1 MNYVYSLIRFVPD
14 SARGEF
20 INVGAIAGSE
30 ESSDWAVRQIGNP
43 VRARALDDSNSL
55 DAVWA
60 FIDRL
65 GKEIDQYQS
74 SLESLFGPQRSLNEE
89 WIALLH
95 RDHRNIVQ
103 LTYPTPMIAESAE
116 EALDKVFDLMI
127 VDPSQRRYRF
137 RKKNEVIA
145 ALRRAYRAHEIGH
158 DSEMCEGV
166 RLSTQHYQ
174 VRFDFAITNGE
185 AVQLTHAWSFQVP
198 NQDALAEQ
206 VKSWGW
212 TVQDTQSSGGMII
225 TQDGKRFGVSN
236 DVDVEVVYILP
247 ENSQEAPALAEATSV
262 FESLGV
268 NQVPLEK
275 VGQVAERAAALLGR
289 SPSAG
294 FGL

>member
-1 MNYVYSLIRFVPD
+1 MKYVYSLIRFVPD

-30 ESSDWAVRQIGNP
+30 ESSDWAVRQISNH
-43 VRARALDDSNSL
+43 VRARALDDSNAL

-65 GKEIDQYQS
+65 GKEIDQYQA
-74 SLESLFGPQRSLNEE
+74 SLDSLFRPHRSLDEE

-95 RDHRNIVQ
+95 RDHRNVVQ
-103 LTYPTPMIAESAE
+103 LTYPTPMVAESAE
-116 EALDKVFDLMI
+116 GALDKIFDLMI

-137 RKKNEVIA
+137 RKKNEAIA
-145 ALRRAYRAHEIGH
+145 ALRRAYRAHEIGQN
-158 DSEMCEGV
+158 SEMSEGV
-166 RLSTQHYQ
+166 RLSTRHYQ

-185 AVQLTHAWSFQVP
+185 ALQLAHAWSFQVP

-212 TVQDTQSSGGMII
+212 TVQDTQSSGGIVT
-225 TQDGKRFGVSN
+225 TQDGKRFGVSH

-247 ENSQEAPALAEATSV
+247 ENPQEAPALAEATSV

-268 NQVPLEK
+268 KQVPLES
-275 VGQVAERAAALLGR
+275 VRQVAERAATLLGR
-289 SPSAG
+289 SPSTG
-294 FGL
+294 FGF

>member
-1 MNYVYSLIRFVPD
+1 MKYVYSLIRFVPD

-43 VRARALDDSNSL
+43 VRARALDDSNAL

-74 SLESLFGPQRSLNEE
+74 SLDSLFGPHRSLDEE
-89 WIALLH
+89 WVALLH
-95 RDHRNIVQ
+95 RDHRNVVQ
-103 LTYPTPMIAESAE
+103 LTYPTPMVAESAE
-116 EALDKVFDLMI
+116 GALDTIFDLMI

-137 RKKNEVIA
+137 RKKNEAIA
-145 ALRRAYRAHEIGH
+145 ALRRAYRAHEIGQ

-166 RLSTQHYQ
+166 RLSTQRYQ

-185 AVQLTHAWSFQVP
+185 ALQLAHAWSFQVP
-198 NQDALAEQ
+198 NQGTLAEQ

-212 TVQDTQSSGGMII
+212 TVQDAQSSGGMIT
-225 TQDGKRFGVSN
+225 TQDGKCFGVSH

-247 ENSQEAPALAEATSV
+247 EQSQEAPALAEAISV

-268 NQVPLEK
+268 NQVPLES
-275 VGQVAERAAALLGR
+275 VCRVAERAAALLGR
-289 SPSAG
+289 
-294 FGL
+294 